1 MFSLFSQ
8 DSYYDYHGCLNNAL
22 QTDYIGR
29 YKKRTYQG
37 KNPCM
42 EGTTRTRFEYLN
54 AKELKWQLVS
64 QI

>member
-8 DSYYDYHGCLNNAL
+8 DSYYDYHGCLNNVL

-29 YKKRTYQG
+29 YMKRTYQG

-42 EGTTRTRFEYLN
+42 EGQAGQDSN
-54 AKELKWQLVS
+54 
-64 QI
+64 I